1 MRTMSISLS
10 EALYD
15 KLKHSVPTKKISQ
28 FVSSAISKELEKQE
42 YELTMA
48 YEQIGQDKERHKLLK
63 EWDAID
69 DFNENK

>member
-48 YEQIGQDKERHKLLK
+48 YEQIGQDK
-63 EWDAID
+63 
-69 DFNENK
+69 

>member
-1 MRTMSISLS
+1 MRTMSISLN

-15 KLKHSVPTKKISQ
+15 KLKHSVPAKKISQ

-42 YELTMA
+42 HDLVIA
-48 YEQIGQDKERHKLLK
+48 YEQAEQDSVRHQLLK

-69 DFNENK
+69 DFSKNE